1 MNSSSF
7 QRKGLKRVK
16 KWREVTFMKEWMKPL
31 YFGYLQALNLPQYLV
46 SFPRMSHLKICWGP
60 TQFFVAMAL
69 KSSVGKSECWNAS
82 REQGTHM
89 FLESSHRGFRALHR
103 GRAAHSLLHCNRIV
117 GDTQNELDRYMRF
130 NHILQYYQA
139 DMSYTIYMVC
149 SRFCTITKQFF
160 FFNAQT
166 AWYPKL
172 GEDRRMSGT
181 TALLLTWKNSVVR
194 SAMASKACFFHQ
206 IAKSTWSGC
215 KIQSKCE
222 QIKIH
227 HSHLL

>member
-1 MNSSSF
+1 
-7 QRKGLKRVK
+7 
-16 KWREVTFMKEWMKPL
+16 
-31 YFGYLQALNLPQYLV
+31 
-46 SFPRMSHLKICWGP
+46 
-60 TQFFVAMAL
+60 
-69 KSSVGKSECWNAS
+69 
-82 REQGTHM
+82 M

-149 SRFCTITKQFF
+149 SLFCTITKQNVFF
-160 FFNAQT
+160 LQCSNGLVSET
-166 AWYPKL
+166 WRRPKNEWDDSITVDL
-172 GEDRRMSGT
+172 
-181 TALLLTWKNSVVR
+181 KNCVVR
-194 SAMASKACFFHQ
+194 LAMASKACFFHQ